1 MAALGNVIGGLV
13 RNAATSL
20 VNFELAVDPIL
31 ERLQQV
37 CPPKAE
43 LETIIR
49 QKNSI
54 TTALTQ
60 TQTALN
66 TMVQTGQTVTSIINV
81 TDIAVRVIKNLPL
94 PTSVPPGIG
103 IPINVINRFTDTLIK
118 LSDLIKTNKGIVASI
133 APAVQSL
140 NSDIQTILNKL
151 AQLDT
156 LLAGCL
162 EGETA
167 GLTDEEKE
175 AYFTSLGINLSALDT
190 TSSPEVNITG
200 GQALEDSLAP
210 NSNNPLVYKDF
221 KFVLENDK
229 ENTLSFPRRRI
240 VATRITDAVQIV
252 GNYSFSASTQILVD
266 EVKFQVDKY
275 LNEQLATAAAPNE
288 QLTIV
293 DAPNERTAFTTE
305 LL

>member
-1 MAALGNVIGGLV
+1 MALGTIIAGLV
-13 RNAATSL
+13 KNAARSL

-31 ERLQQV
+31 ERLQQA

-43 LETIIR
+43 LEAIIK

-60 TQTALN
+60 VQTALT
-66 TMVQTGQTVTSIINV
+66 TMVQTGQTVTGIINV

-94 PTSVPPGIG
+94 PTAVPPGVG

-118 LSDLIKTNKGIVASI
+118 LSDLIKVSKGVVSSI

-140 NSDIQTILNKL
+140 NNDIQTILSAL
-151 AQLDT
+151 TRLDV
-156 LLAGCL
+156 LLVGCL
-162 EGETA
+162 EADTV

-175 AYFTSLGINLSALDT
+175 DYFTSLGVNLNTLDT
-190 TSSPEVNITG
+190 TSSPEVNIAG

-210 NSNNPLVYKDF
+210 NSNDPLIYKDF
-221 KFVLENDK
+221 KLIIDNDK

-240 VATRITDAVQIV
+240 VATRVTDAVQIV
-252 GNYSFSASTQILVD
+252 GDYSFSSSTQILVD
-266 EVKFQVDKY
+266 EIKFKIDKY
-275 LNEQLATAAAPNE
+275 LSEQLNIAAAP
-288 QLTIV
+288 
-293 DAPNERTAFTTE
+293 
-305 LL
+305 

>member
-1 MAALGNVIGGLV
+1 MALGTVIAGLV
-13 RNAATSL
+13 RNAARSL
-20 VNFELAVDPIL
+20 VNFELAVDPII
-31 ERLQQV
+31 ERLQQA

-43 LETIIR
+43 LEAIIR

-60 TQTALN
+60 VQTALN
-66 TMVQTGQTVTSIINV
+66 TIVQTGQTVTGIINV
-81 TDIAVRVIKNLPL
+81 TDIALRVIKNLPL

-103 IPINVINRFTDTLIK
+103 IPISIINRFTDTLIK
-118 LSDLIKTNKGIVASI
+118 LSDLIKTNRGIVASI

-140 NSDIQTILNKL
+140 NSDIQTILSQL
-151 AQLDT
+151 ARLDV

-162 EGETA
+162 EQDTI

-175 AYFTSLGINLSALDT
+175 DYFTSLGINLNTLDT
-190 TSSPEVNITG
+190 TSDPQVNLVG

-221 KFVLENDK
+221 QFVLDNDK
-229 ENTLSFPRRRI
+229 ENKLSFPRRRI
-240 VATRITDAVQIV
+240 VATRVTDNVQII

-266 EVKFQVDKY
+266 EVKFKVDKY
-275 LNEQLATAAAPNE
+275 LSE
-288 QLTIV
+288 QLTEAV
-293 DAPNERTAFTTE
+293 VSQERPTFTT
-305 LL
+305 

>member
-1 MAALGNVIGGLV
+1 MALGTIIAGLV
-13 RNAATSL
+13 KNAARSL

-31 ERLQQV
+31 ERLQQA

-43 LETIIR
+43 LEAIIK

-60 TQTALN
+60 VQTALT
-66 TMVQTGQTVTSIINV
+66 TMVQTGQTVTGIINV

-94 PTSVPPGIG
+94 PTAVPPGVG

-118 LSDLIKTNKGIVASI
+118 LSDLIKVSKGVVSSI

-140 NSDIQTILNKL
+140 NNDIQTILSAL
-151 AQLDT
+151 TRLDV
-156 LLAGCL
+156 LLVGCL
-162 EGETA
+162 EADTV

-175 AYFTSLGINLSALDT
+175 DYFTSLGVNLNTLDT
-190 TSSPEVNITG
+190 TSSPEVNIAG

-210 NSNNPLVYKDF
+210 NSNNPLIYKDF
-221 KFVLENDK
+221 KLIIDNDK

-240 VATRITDAVQIV
+240 VATRVTDAVQIV
-252 GNYSFSASTQILVD
+252 GDYSFSSSTQILVD
-266 EVKFQVDKY
+266 EIKFKIDKY
-275 LNEQLATAAAPNE
+275 LSEQLNIAAAP
-288 QLTIV
+288 
-293 DAPNERTAFTTE
+293 
-305 LL
+305 

>member
-1 MAALGNVIGGLV
+1 MALGNVIGGLV
-13 RNAATSL
+13 KNAATSL

-31 ERLQQV
+31 ERLQQA

-43 LETIIR
+43 LEAIII

-60 TQTALN
+60 TQTALT
-66 TMVQTGQTVTSIINV
+66 TMVQTGQTVTGIINV
-81 TDIAVRVIKNLPL
+81 TDIAVRVLKNLPL
-94 PTSVPPGIG
+94 PTSVPPGVG
-103 IPINVINRFTDTLIK
+103 IPVSVINRFTDTLIK

-140 NSDIQTILNKL
+140 NGDIQTILGKL

-162 EGETA
+162 EAATV

-175 AYFTSLGINLSALDT
+175 DYFTSLGINLNTLDT
-190 TSSPEVNITG
+190 TSSPEINIAG

-210 NSNNPLVYKDF
+210 NSNDPLIYKDF
-221 KFVLENDK
+221 KLVLENDK
-229 ENTLSFPRRRI
+229 ENKLSFPRRRI

-252 GNYSFSASTQILVD
+252 GDYSFSSSTQILVD
-266 EVKFQVDKY
+266 EIKFQIDKY
-275 LNEQLATAAAPNE
+275 LSEQLTVAAAPNE
-288 QLTIV
+288 RI
-293 DAPNERTAFTTE
+293 AFTTE